1 MLRILGRANASKVRM
16 VLWLADEIGL
26 PFELEEW
33 GRGYR
38 STSEPEFQRLSP
50 FARVPIVIDDDRVI
64 REAGTILRYLARKT
78 SREDLLPT
86 DLAAAANVEA
96 WMDWGGSDL
105 FLGARPVYFAL
116 VAKSPSFRDPAV
128 IETGIADWSQEMRTL
143 DRHLATNGP
152 YLTGERLTLA
162 DFVVGVLVH
171 RWFAIDFAKPHFP
184 AAMAYYERLSE
195 RAHYRHHVRNGSP

>member
-16 VLWLADEIGL
+16 VLWLMGELGL
-26 PFELEEW
+26 PYEQEDW

-50 FARVPIVIDDDRVI
+50 FARVPIVIDDGLVI
-64 REAGTILRYLARKT
+64 REAGTILRYLARKSGRT
-78 SREDLLPT
+78 DFLPT
-86 DLAAAANVEA
+86 DLAGAAEVEA

-116 VAKSPSFRDPAV
+116 VVKSPVYRDPGV
-128 IETGIADWSQEMRTL
+128 IETGIADWSREMRAL

-162 DFVVGVLVH
+162 DIVVGVFVH
-171 RWFAIDFAKPHFP
+171 RWFAIDFAKPHFA
-184 AAMAYYERLSE
+184 AAMAYYERLSA
-195 RAHYRHHVRNGSP
+195 RPHYQRHVRNGSP